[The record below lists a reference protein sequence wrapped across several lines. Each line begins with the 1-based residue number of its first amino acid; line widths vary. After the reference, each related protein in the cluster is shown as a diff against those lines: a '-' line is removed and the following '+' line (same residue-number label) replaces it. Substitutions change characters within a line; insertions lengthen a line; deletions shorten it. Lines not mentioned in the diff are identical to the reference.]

1 MRTLSDTEMMLHG
14 HGMMLAEILY
24 RMPDARSL
32 LQSFTWQDFD
42 QAPEFPKLRAF
53 LDFWSNELDGP
64 LHSVRYSHR
73 QLIAPGEWR
82 RVDGVLTLH

>member
-1 MRTLSDTEMMLHG
+1 MRALSETEMMLHG

-32 LQSFTWQDFD
+32 LQSFTWQDYD
-42 QAPEFPKLRAF
+42 QAPEFPKLLAF
-53 LDFWSNELDGP
+53 VDFWKKELEGP

-73 QLIAPGEWR
+73 QLIGPGEWR